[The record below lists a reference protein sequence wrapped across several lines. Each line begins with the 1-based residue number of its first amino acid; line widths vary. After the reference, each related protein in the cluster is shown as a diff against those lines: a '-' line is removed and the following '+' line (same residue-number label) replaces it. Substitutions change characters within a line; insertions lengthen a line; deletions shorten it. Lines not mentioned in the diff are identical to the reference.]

1 MQLVIADT
9 SPINYLIQIGYINLL
24 PRMFERVVLPRAVQ
38 TELSSPRAPMPV
50 RRWITTPP
58 TWLEIH
64 DTAGL
69 PQASGLDDGETA
81 AIALAESLHADL
93 LLIDER
99 HSRRARPRGGARV
112 G

>member
-1 MQLVIADT
+1 MITDT